1 LSLRAINNT
10 YSEVNNN
17 LRRFIMD
24 KNINENNE
32 LKEEIKSLKEEL
44 KEMKEIL
51 SRINWQNAVIIEKL
65 GGR

>member
-1 LSLRAINNT
+1 
-10 YSEVNNN
+10 
-17 LRRFIMD
+17 MD

>member
-1 LSLRAINNT
+1 
-10 YSEVNNN
+10 
-17 LRRFIMD
+17 MD
-24 KNINENNE
+24 KNINVSLQIENNE

-51 SRINWQNAVIIEKL
+51 SRINWQNKVIIEKL